1 MPTWTHVADP
11 ATETHLLPAWF
22 ARRMLGARQGAFG
35 LLLTTGD
42 VLRIASLRAAHLGSD
57 GTILLDVQLDHAGVP
72 ARADTAWQSKHYL
85 GAPVPGAVEATVN
98 LAQVVA
104 CVEFTAPLGAD
115 AAHRRC
121 RRDRGRRHR
130 HRHRPRRGGRDRRP
144 APDGRAAAGR
154 SISRP

>member
-22 ARRMLGARQGAFG
+22 ARRMLDARQGAFG

-72 ARADTAWQSKHYL
+72 ARADVAWQSKHYL

-104 CVEFTAPLGAD
+104 CVEFTAPIGAD
-115 AAHRRC
+115 AAREEDAATEAAVSATVSDLAEAAETAAQRQEVA
-121 RRDRGRRHR
+121 
-130 HRHRPRRGGRDRRP
+130 PQP
-144 APDGRAAAGR
+144 AG
-154 SISRP
+154 

>member
-42 VLRIASLRAAHLGSD
+42 VLRVAALRAAHLGSD

-115 AAHRRC
+115 AAQQDDAATEAAVAATVTGLAEAAETAAQRQTV
-121 RRDRGRRHR
+121 
-130 HRHRPRRGGRDRRP
+130 
-144 APDGRAAAGR
+144 APQQAD
-154 SISRP
+154 

>member
-57 GTILLDVQLDHAGVP
+57 GTILLDVRLDHAGVP

-115 AAHRRC
+115 SAL
-121 RRDRGRRHR
+121 D
-130 HRHRPRRGGRDRRP
+130 D
-144 APDGRAAAGR
+144 AAATEAAVTATVSDIAEAAETAAQR
-154 SISRP
+154 QEVAP

>member
-57 GTILLDVQLDHAGVP
+57 GTILLDVRLDHAGVP

-115 AAHRRC
+115 SAL
-121 RRDRGRRHR
+121 D
-130 HRHRPRRGGRDRRP
+130 D
-144 APDGRAAAGR
+144 AAATEAAVSATVSDIAEAAETAAQR
-154 SISRP
+154 QEVVP

>member
-42 VLRIASLRAAHLGSD
+42 VLRVAELRAAHLGSD
-57 GTILLDVQLDHAGVP
+57 GTILLDVRLDHAGVP

-98 LAQVVA
+98 MAQVVA

-115 AAHRRC
+115 SAL
-121 RRDRGRRHR
+121 D
-130 HRHRPRRGGRDRRP
+130 D
-144 APDGRAAAGR
+144 AAASEAAVTATVSDIAEAAETAAQR
-154 SISRP
+154 QEVVP

>member
-42 VLRIASLRAAHLGSD
+42 VLRVAALRAAHLGSD

-72 ARADTAWQSKHYL
+72 ARADVAWQSKHYL

-98 LAQVVA
+98 MAQVVA

-115 AAHRRC
+115 SAL
-121 RRDRGRRHR
+121 D
-130 HRHRPRRGGRDRRP
+130 D
-144 APDGRAAAGR
+144 AAASEAAVTATVSDIAEAAETAAQR
-154 SISRP
+154 QEVVP